1 MSAFK
6 ESDFVSEAILELL
19 SDNRVEE
26 IFSYTPDIL
35 NPLTVS
41 IQSSSKKRLILD
53 LSHINMHV
61 FKQNLKCEGL
71 HTVRDAIS
79 LHFLFCFKVRIS
91 PRGYFP
97 RASQILGIFI
107 GFWYLSNKVCSL
119 YSLPFGI
126 QHLII
131 SLNC

>member
-19 SDNRVEE
+19 SDNRVKE

-53 LSHINMHV
+53 LSHINMYV
-61 FKQNLKCEGL
+61 FKQNFQCEGL
-71 HTVRDAIS
+71 HTIRDAIS
-79 LHFLFCFKVRIS
+79 LHFLF
-91 PRGYFP
+91 
-97 RASQILGIFI
+97 
-107 GFWYLSNKVCSL
+107 
-119 YSLPFGI
+119 
-126 QHLII
+126 
-131 SLNC
+131 